1 MHILHRP
8 PCNFTHPPTHNTS
21 TTHLHHLLQDRSG
34 NVGQADD
41 VLLGLA
47 HAGREHGGHG
57 GAGGDGDGAL
67 AVHLGARGGDEL
79 DVLGRVVV
87 HDGRAR
93 LIEAGVTAGK
103 ARGQG
108 RMSARSPKLSC
119 GALRQAL
126 YNEKRKKRKSMAF
139 FLVTTA
145 LAYVLL
151 FAH

>member
-1 MHILHRP
+1 MFARNDRDLIWQNSIHNRTHKMHIFPSPSLHTQP
-8 PCNFTHPPTHNTS
+8 HTTNTS

-57 GAGGDGDGAL
+57 RAGGDGDGAL

-93 LIEAGVTAGK
+93 LIEAGVTARHGK
-103 ARGQG
+103 GACE
-108 RMSARSPKLSC
+108 ARS
-119 GALRQAL
+119 
-126 YNEKRKKRKSMAF
+126 
-139 FLVTTA
+139 
-145 LAYVLL
+145 
-151 FAH
+151 